1 VHIAASQSVILAGES
16 TEVDNLAKRATLVK
30 GQSGGA
36 VVLSAEND
44 AVEGS
49 SLSSGDRTA
58 GSIINYEL
66 WVQTSPGASKGR
78 GGPID
83 LYKRTF
89 QGAALSRIKI
99 LDVFA

>member
-1 VHIAASQSVILAGES
+1 LILAGES

-36 VVLSAEND
+36 VVPSEQDTANSPDL
-44 AVEGS
+44 
-49 SLSSGDRTA
+49 TA
-58 GSIINYEL
+58 GSQDSHSVINYEL
-66 WVQTSPGASKGR
+66 WVSSGATNTPRTPR
-78 GGPID
+78 GPVD

-89 QGAALSRIKI
+89 QSGPLSRPKI